1 MKIYARKFISV
12 LLALTM
18 LIGVVPLSAFAE
30 AEPQHLDGA
39 SISDEVLNSN
49 VFYIGSTNITMSE
62 RSNTDYLLK
71 IGRGGD
77 AENEASVTVKFA
89 DMSAVYGKNYEVKTY
104 DGEKPEVD
112 SEGKSVA
119 ELMAENADTVEEYQ
133 YEDDEALAKEAD
145 ELMANAES
153 VTVLNADGE
162 EVAKLKTPDGEE
174 AEDPT
179 EEESAKEPEAELSGA
194 ENEEEA
200 QGADEELNETNPL
213 KAARNTYTGTVSD
226 RQPMT
231 LTTSDGKE
239 FTAVEDPGELVGD
252 DFPGVEFRLTF
263 ASGEKEKYLVIT
275 PKYSK
280 KADGDAMF
288 LVSLQNPDGDYGI
301 AEEYNSIYGTITDE
315 DAPETIYVGFAEST
329 YRAQDGKVYIEVT
342 REGAI
347 NDMACVTIY
356 TENGTAES
364 GADFSGV
371 NAKLYFPMGIMKRT
385 VEIPVEHYAK
395 EIDFTVKLALP
406 QGCEITNDTAS
417 VVIPAWDSDEVT
429 LAASKDDP
437 YPDAGIA
444 SSLDL
449 SRAQRYGTAQY
460 KGSSG
465 IYIWTS
471 KAEYD
476 EECGIKLGFYDCPF
490 YYDGVRVDWEADSTA
505 LSFGNIRMYSDYTK
519 ILDLR
524 NKNFDRCEQN
534 FYFGHVWT
542 NQLNMSIVQT
552 AWGARKLYIY
562 SVYPI
567 KRHFDISL
575 VPAEGMS
582 FKGVSDAEAAEYVS
596 CSLDKDFGAKTISS
610 GDGITV
616 SANNNY
622 AYLKAVEVVKDGRS
636 MVLAENKSAD
646 NSLYIRFD
654 KAMINKLAEDQ
665 FIEWK
670 SDGKKGQNEQTSYK
684 GKISLRPIFEYRDVT
699 LKVVDTPEGEFQGL
713 ETPDGV
719 NKEFKFHLGDKVN
732 IKTVMS
738 PEYAHM
744 LATGFRCEYR
754 SEENG
759 ELIEDESSHYI
770 GGSSEKVLE
779 LKEPTY
785 THITLTP
792 EFSARDNCIRI
803 SVDKT
808 LVDSGKFDT
817 TKGIFA
823 APKEEN
829 PATGCYE
836 YVIDKGDIKTG
847 EIYSLTAIPTD
858 LADAVTWKEAGND
871 TLYSGNNF
879 YFIANATARRNNV
892 TLSIDSTG
900 KREYFAM
907 KGYVYNA
914 DVNIKSGIISN
925 SRKIPAVT
933 ALISVCG
940 DYAFTDSEGY
950 FCTNP
955 FTAVPETSAR
965 YMVTYNGRSKLET
978 VNFSAEGAEKT
989 TIPGTKTDAVIVD
1002 MGIINAPTYSVRGV
1016 RVNKVLVLQNGYM
1029 LNGSG
1034 SVIPLEG
1041 GKIKL
1046 EAIVTDGEKYT
1057 YGDKEYT
1064 ESIIGVTFYI
1074 LDSKTYQVKSSYEAK
1089 KEDEVTWGYEFK
1101 DFAPNSPDEY
1111 TYGDV
1116 VYVSLTTDKIL
1127 SDNEE
1132 ATEAAKKITY
1142 APVSADLR
1150 IVNGKEYTPKMMDLH
1165 VPVSPDDLLN
1175 DDYEMPDLSDGN
1187 KESADEAS
1195 LMGGTVK
1202 KRSFAKFPFV
1212 GEISANIGIKAGMK
1226 PYTSGGVVS
1235 GSEEV
1240 PRMDDEGS
1248 YIYDD
1253 NGNLV
1258 TDTETV
1264 DRVEDPKG
1272 GQDPGKWNR
1281 FVSVSFERLP
1291 TGGTRVKIGMT
1302 LAAGEKYNSRMDH
1315 KNAIT
1320 SSGMANLFG
1329 GALKQSYEKASS
1341 GELLQQTLGG
1351 AAMFV
1356 TVKFGAYMDF
1366 GYITEE
1372 YTDGHDEKA
1381 FFFMGAGVYVGG
1393 YLGLD
1398 VIGYGAIPVIML
1410 PMFYGCTGML
1420 GAEGEVGIE
1429 ADPLKLL
1436 TYGGFLD
1443 SEEVSF
1449 GRDFKN
1455 LHAQLD
1461 GVLMIRFYLG
1471 AGIANALALR
1481 GTGTFNFGLGVNST
1495 LRFYKGSP
1503 IWGATGNF
1511 TVGGQA
1517 DILWLSIPFDI
1528 YSLNLFNFG
1537 FYDYFKKH
1545 PEVFEV
1551 EYEQE
1556 EDSKE
1561 AKLASADGLSYSYI
1575 KRTGGSDW
1583 VADENASLQG
1593 AFAPVNTQ
1601 TLATNVFKNS
1611 DGKLISIGENKML
1624 YVFLDDNPSKA
1635 DNEITSLMYSIYDN
1649 GAWSDPKVV
1658 QDDSTGDFYPNV
1670 CDAGDSV
1677 MVSWVS
1683 SDPAK
1688 SENLTEA
1695 QRMQQMEVY
1704 TVLFNKDSEKFGTI
1718 EQLTDDNYFDS
1729 NPIGIYDS
1737 ETHDR
1742 AVYYIKN
1749 STQSDNVF
1757 DYANPFG
1764 SDTNDNYSV
1773 VCYMLYD
1780 GESGEWMKTYFP
1792 NEIEVAD
1799 FDTNKAQADYDE
1811 NFKDKMSY
1819 DEYLQQRYDDF
1830 VVTMK
1835 GQRFL
1840 PSVTKTETGGQ
1851 VDPTVTDLVACEGY
1865 NGLGVYAYTVDT
1877 DFNLETNTDRELYIQ
1892 VYDFDTHKSYKP
1904 IRVTNDAVSQSLPQ
1918 LVRVPNKA
1926 FEFDKDNED
1935 YKSGASTYL
1944 FWMEGDCGISYIN
1957 VTELIREG
1965 INDDGTLKFG
1975 SGIAPQECDLHT
1987 EDGRIGG
1994 VNTYKA
2000 VVDADGNLYL
2010 VWAKPV
2016 GENIGVDEEGN
2027 STGKLYQEIYAS
2039 ALIADK
2045 DIDKH
2050 VKAEENDK
2058 DPEAETT
2065 VIKPAANW
2073 SKPYRLT
2080 YSEVCND
2087 TVSAAVRGDGKLMIV
2102 NNQFTMEY
2110 DESKEGNINMGE
2122 MNIVSTELEPIGTMS
2137 TSEITFS
2144 DSTPL
2149 AGDEITVYA
2158 NFENTGLTAAVGYT
2172 AKFYESRNGEKG
2184 KLIGE
2189 YDSDSYLVANTSE
2202 DYSFTYTVP
2211 ENFEGLS
2218 ILCETAEK
2226 GYTNTETYVSE
2237 PFKKA
2242 AEYKVAVKGVEQV
2255 GNSFEAVY
2263 TVTNTGNAVSENG
2276 DVVKFTFDALYGDA
2290 KEMYGV
2296 DDINLASESLGG
2308 IAPGESKQFTTA
2320 MTVPTSAFEYC
2331 GYAGLRIAVFD
2342 KDGKDLTGGYNTY
2355 LVQDKPMNVMLNG
2368 GKTITVKKG
2377 GKKALELNYDDVQ
2390 MYNYNGKSVSEDDK
2404 VFYNVAD
2411 TSIAEIRDGQLVGKK
2426 VGTTTVTASIQPYGT
2441 IVTADVKVTSSG
2453 GSHKG
2458 SSSSK
2463 PTSTPEPTTTPEP
2476 TANPSASINAA
2487 DRFTDIAP
2495 TDWFCEAV
2503 SIVLDKGIVSG
2514 TSDTTFEPDATLTR
2528 AMLATM
2534 LYRYAGEPT
2543 VNYAMNYTD
2552 TEDGW
2557 YTEAVRWA
2565 SSIGVVKGFDDNT
2578 FRPDEPI
2585 TREQAAA
2592 MLQRY
2597 AEFAKESNS
2606 LWNETNILSYE
2617 DFDSISDWAI
2627 PSLQW
2632 AVGAGVMKG
2641 RTDSTINPIEN
2652 ITRAEIAQM
2661 LVNYMGAVENYK
2673 NEINKEN

>member
-1 MKIYARKFISV
+1 MVIIMKIYIRKFISV

-119 ELMAENADTVEEYQ
+119 DLMAENADTAEEYQ
-133 YEDDEALAKEAD
+133 YEDDETLAKEAD
-145 ELMANAES
+145 ELMANADS
-153 VTVLNADGE
+153 VSVLNADGE

-179 EEESAKEPEAELSGA
+179 EKESAKEPEAEQSGA

-231 LTTSDGKE
+231 VTTSDGKQFSAE
-239 FTAVEDPGELVGD
+239 EDPGELIGD

-263 ASGEKEKYLVIT
+263 ASGEKEKFIVIT

-280 KADGDAMF
+280 KSDGDAMF

-301 AEEYNSIYGTITDE
+301 AEEYNSIYGTIIDE
-315 DAPETIYVGFAEST
+315 DAPETIKVGFAEST
-329 YRAQDGKVYIEVT
+329 YRAKDGKVYIEVT

-395 EIDFTVKLALP
+395 DIDFTVKLALP
-406 QGCEITNDTAS
+406 QACEITNDTAS
-417 VVIPAWDSDEVT
+417 VIIPAWGSDEVT

-437 YPDAGIA
+437 YPDTGIA

-460 KGSSG
+460 KGSDG

-471 KAEYD
+471 KAKYD
-476 EECGIKLGFYDCPF
+476 EECGIKLDFYDCPF
-490 YYDGVRVDWEADSTA
+490 YYDGVRVDWEADSTT

-534 FYFGHVWT
+534 FYFGYVWT

-552 AWGARKLYIY
+552 AWGARELYIH

-567 KRHFDISL
+567 KRKFDISL
-575 VPAEGMS
+575 MPAEGMS

-699 LKVVDTPEGEFQGL
+699 LKVVDTPEGEIEGL

-719 NKEFKFHLGDKVN
+719 DKEFKYHLGDRVN

-738 PEYAHM
+738 PEYANM

-754 SEENG
+754 REENG

-803 SVDKT
+803 SVDKK

-847 EIYSLTAIPTD
+847 AVYSLTAIPTD
-858 LADAVTWKEAGND
+858 SSDAVTWKEAGND
-871 TLYSGNNF
+871 TIYSGNNF

-900 KREYFAM
+900 KREAFAVQ
-907 KGYVYNA
+907 GYVYNA

-933 ALISVCG
+933 ALITVCG
-940 DYAFTDSEGY
+940 ADTFTDSEGY

-955 FTAVPETSAR
+955 FMAVPETSAR
-965 YMVTYNGRSKLET
+965 YMVTYNGRTKLET

-989 TIPGTKTDAVIVD
+989 TIPGTKTDAVVVD
-1002 MGIINAPTYSVRGV
+1002 MGMINAPTYSARGV
-1016 RVNKVLVLQNGYM
+1016 RVNKVLVSQNDYL

-1046 EAIVTDGEKYT
+1046 HAIVTDGEKYT

-1064 ESIIGVTFYI
+1064 ESIIGVTFHI
-1074 LDSKTYQVKSSYEAK
+1074 LDGRTYQLKSSYEAE
-1089 KEDEVTWGYEFK
+1089 KEDEVTWGYEFR
-1101 DFAPNSPDEY
+1101 DFSPNSPDEY

-1127 SDNEE
+1127 SDDEE

-1150 IVNGKEYTPKMMDLH
+1150 IINGKEYTPKMMDLH

-1212 GEISANIGIKAGMK
+1212 GEISANIGIRAGMK
-1226 PYTSGGVVS
+1226 PYTSGGVVP
-1235 GSEEV
+1235 SEHEV
-1240 PRMDDEGS
+1240 PRIDDEGS

-1253 NGNLV
+1253 DGNIM

-1329 GALKQSYEKASS
+1329 GKFKQSYEKASK

-1356 TVKFGAYMDF
+1356 TIKFGAYMDF

-1449 GRDFKN
+1449 GRDFRN

-1495 LRFYKGSP
+1495 LRFFEGSP

-1528 YSLNLFNFG
+1528 YSWNLFNFG

-1556 EDSKE
+1556 EDSQE
-1561 AKLASADGLSYSYI
+1561 AKLASSDGLSYSYI

-1635 DNEITSLMYSIYDN
+1635 ENEITSLMYSIYVN
-1649 GAWSDPKVV
+1649 GAWSEPKVV

-1704 TVLFNKDSEKFGTI
+1704 TVLFNKESESLGEI

-1737 ETHDR
+1737 ISGDR

-1780 GESGEWMKTYFP
+1780 GDSGKWVRDRYFD
-1792 NEIEVAD
+1792 NELENPEDADTLIE
-1799 FDTNKAQADYDE
+1799 NWG
-1811 NFKDKMSY
+1811 
-1819 DEYLQQRYDDF
+1819 
-1830 VVTMK
+1830 

-1877 DFNLETNTDRELYIQ
+1877 DFNLETNNDRELYIQ
-1892 VYDFDTHKSYKP
+1892 VYDFETHKTYKP
-1904 IRVTNDAVSQSLPQ
+1904 IRVTNDSVSQSLPQ
-1918 LVRVPNKA
+1918 LVRVPNKDFA
-1926 FEFDKDNED
+1926 EFDAENED

-2027 STGKLYQEIYAS
+2027 STGMLYQEIYAS

-2045 DIDKH
+2045 DIDEH
-2050 VKAEENDK
+2050 VKAEKNDK

-2110 DESKEGNINMGE
+2110 DENKEGNINIGE

-2158 NFENTGLTAAVGYT
+2158 NFENTGLTAAAGYT

-2211 ENFEGLS
+2211 ENFGGLS

-2237 PFKKA
+2237 PFKKT

-2255 GNSFEAVY
+2255 GNGFEAVY

-2355 LVQDKPMNVMLNG
+2355 LVQDKPINVKLNG

-2377 GKKALELNYDDVQ
+2377 GKTALELNYDDVQ

-2441 IVTADVKVTSSG
+2441 IVTADVNVTSSG

-2632 AVGAGVMKG
+2632 AAGAGVMKG

-2673 NEINKEN
+2673 NEINKED

>member
-1 MKIYARKFISV
+1 MKAYARKFICV

-18 LIGVVPLSAFAE
+18 LMSMTSLSAFAK
-30 AEPQHLDGA
+30 AEPQNLDGA

-49 VFYIGSTNITMSE
+49 VFYIGSTNIKMSE

-119 ELMAENADTVEEYQ
+119 ELMAENADTAEEYQ
-133 YEDDEALAKEAD
+133 YEDDETLAKEAD

-174 AEDPT
+174 TEDPK
-179 EEESAKEPEAELSGA
+179 EKESSNEPETEQSGA

-200 QGADEELNETNPL
+200 QGADEEINETNPL

-231 LTTSDGKE
+231 VTTSDGKE

-252 DFPGVEFRLTF
+252 DFPGAEFRLTF
-263 ASGEKEKYLVIT
+263 APGEKEKYLVIT
-275 PKYSK
+275 PKYSE

-288 LVSLQNPDGDYGI
+288 LVSLKNPDGDYGI

-329 YRAQDGKVYIEVT
+329 YMAQDGKVYIEVT

-395 EIDFTVKLALP
+395 ELDFTVKLALP

-429 LAASKDDP
+429 LAASNDDP
-437 YPDAGIA
+437 PDAGIA

-449 SRAQRYGTAQY
+449 SLAERYGTAQD

-471 KAEYD
+471 KAKYD
-476 EECGIKLGFYDCPF
+476 EECGIKLDFYDCPY
-490 YYDGVRVDWEADSTA
+490 YYDGVRVDWEADSTT
-505 LSFGNIRMYSDYTK
+505 LSFGNIRMYSDGSN
-519 ILDLR
+519 ILDLK

-534 FYFGHVWT
+534 FYFGYTWT
-542 NQLNMSIVQT
+542 NKLNMSIVQT
-552 AWGARKLYIY
+552 AWGARKLFIY

-596 CSLDKDFGAKTISS
+596 CSLDKDFGGAKTISS

-622 AYLKAVEVVKDGRS
+622 AYLKAVEVVSGDKS

-654 KAMINKLAEDQ
+654 KAMINKLVRGG

-670 SDGKKGQNEQTSYK
+670 SNGKKGQNEQTSYK

-699 LKVVDTPEGEFQGL
+699 LKVVDTPEGEIEGL
-713 ETPDGV
+713 QTPDGV
-719 NKEFKFHLGDKVN
+719 NKEFTFHLGDKLN

-738 PEYAHM
+738 TEYAHM

-770 GGSSEKVLE
+770 GDSSEKVLE

-803 SVDKT
+803 SVDKK

-823 APKEEN
+823 ASKEEN
-829 PATGCYE
+829 AATGCYE

-858 LADAVTWKEAGND
+858 SADAVTWKEAGND

-940 DYAFTDSEGY
+940 DYAFTNAEGY

-955 FTAVPETSAR
+955 FMAVPETSAR
-965 YMVTYNGRSKLET
+965 YMVTYNGRTKLET

-989 TIPGTKTDAVIVD
+989 TIPGTKTDAVVVD

-1029 LNGSG
+1029 LKGSG

-1057 YGDKEYT
+1057 YGDNEYT
-1064 ESIIGVTFYI
+1064 ESIIGVTFHI
-1074 LDSKTYQVKSSYEAK
+1074 LDSKTYQVKSSYEAE
-1089 KEDEVTWGYEFK
+1089 KEDKVTWGYEFK

-1132 ATEAAKKITY
+1132 ATEAARKITY

-1150 IVNGKEYTPKMMDLH
+1150 IINGKEYTPKIMDLH
-1165 VPVSPDDLLN
+1165 VPVSPDDLLS

-1195 LMGGTVK
+1195 LMGGTLK
-1202 KRSFAKFPFV
+1202 KRSFAKFPFI
-1212 GEISANIGIKAGMK
+1212 GEISANIGIRAGVK

-1240 PRMDDEGS
+1240 PALDDDGN

-1258 TDTETV
+1258 TETETV

-1281 FVSVSFERLP
+1281 YVTVSFESLP
-1291 TGGTRVKIGMT
+1291 TGGTRVKIGAT
-1302 LAAGEKYNSRMDH
+1302 LTAGDKYNSRMDH
-1315 KNAIT
+1315 KNAMT
-1320 SSGMANLFG
+1320 SSGLANKFG
-1329 GALKQSYEKASS
+1329 GKLKQSYDALTK
-1341 GELLQQTLGG
+1341 GEILQQTLGG
-1351 AAMFV
+1351 AATFV
-1356 TVKFGAYMDF
+1356 MIKFGAYMDF
-1366 GYITEE
+1366 GYINEE
-1372 YTDGHDEKA
+1372 YTDGHDERA
-1381 FFFMGAGVYVGG
+1381 FFLLGCGVYVGG

-1410 PMFYGCTGML
+1410 PMFYGCTGIL

-1429 ADPLKLL
+1429 ADPQKLL

-1449 GRDFKN
+1449 GSDFNN

-1461 GVLMIRFYLG
+1461 GVLMIKFYLG

-1517 DILWLSIPFDI
+1517 DILWFSIPFDL
-1528 YSLNLFNFG
+1528 YTWNLFNFG

-1556 EDSKE
+1556 EDSQE

-1624 YVFLDDNPSKA
+1624 YVFLDDNTSKA
-1635 DNEITSLMYSIYDN
+1635 DDEITSLMYTIYD
-1649 GAWSDPKVV
+1649 GTSWSEPKVV
-1658 QDDSTGDFYPNV
+1658 QDDSTGDYYPNV

-1688 SENLTEA
+1688 GENLTDA
-1695 QRMQQMEVY
+1695 QLIQQMEVY
-1704 TVLFNKDSEKFGTI
+1704 TVLFNKKSETFGEI

-1737 ETHDR
+1737 ISGDR

-1780 GESGEWMKTYFP
+1780 GESGEWVRDKYFE
-1792 NEIEVAD
+1792 NELENPESEAELIE
-1799 FDTNKAQADYDE
+1799 KYG
-1811 NFKDKMSY
+1811 
-1819 DEYLQQRYDDF
+1819 
-1830 VVTMK
+1830 

-1877 DFNLETNTDRELYIQ
+1877 DFNLETNNDRELYIQ
-1892 VYDFDTHKSYKP
+1892 VYDFDTHKTYKP
-1904 IRVTNDAVSQSLPQ
+1904 IRVTNDSVSQSLPQ
-1918 LVRVPNKA
+1918 LVRVPGKDFA
-1926 FEFDKDNED
+1926 EFDAENED

-1965 INDDGTLKFG
+1965 INDDGTLKIS

-1994 VNTYKA
+1994 ANTYKA

-2010 VWAKPV
+2010 VWAMPI

-2080 YSEVCND
+2080 YTEVCND

-2110 DESKEGNINMGE
+2110 DESQYGNINMSE

-2137 TSEITFS
+2137 TSKITFS

-2158 NFENTGLTAAVGYT
+2158 NFENTGLTAAAGYT

-2189 YDSDSYLVANTSE
+2189 YDSNSYLVANTSE

-2226 GYTNTETYVSE
+2226 GYENTETYVSE

-2255 GNSFEAVY
+2255 GNGFEAVY

-2296 DDINLASESLGG
+2296 NDLNLASEDLGG

-2320 MTVPTSAFEYC
+2320 FAVPTSAFEYC

-2342 KDGKDLTGGYNTY
+2342 KDDNDLTGGYNTY
-2355 LVQDKPMNVMLNG
+2355 LVQDKPMNVTLNG
-2368 GKTITVKKG
+2368 GKTITVRKG
-2377 GKKALELNYDDVQ
+2377 GKTALELSYDDVQ

-2404 VFYNVAD
+2404 VIYNVAD

-2441 IVTADVKVTSSG
+2441 TVTANVKVTSSS
-2453 GSHKG
+2453 GSSG
-2458 SSSSK
+2458 SSSAPVS
-2463 PTSTPEPTTTPEP
+2463 PEPTPIPLPTEP
-2476 TANPSASINAA
+2476 TKPSISAA
-2487 DRFTDIAP
+2487 ERFTDIAP

-2514 TSDTTFEPDATLTR
+2514 TSDTTYEPNATLTR

-2543 VNYAMNYTD
+2543 VNYTMNYTD
-2552 TEDGW
+2552 TEDSW

-2597 AEFAKESNS
+2597 AEFAKESNP
-2606 LWNETNILSYE
+2606 LWDETNILSYD
-2617 DFDSISDWAI
+2617 DFSSISDWAI
-2627 PSLQW
+2627 PSIQW
-2632 AVGAGVMKG
+2632 AAGAGVMKG
-2641 RTDSTINPIEN
+2641 RTDATINPIEK

-2673 NEINKEN
+2673 AEMNKED